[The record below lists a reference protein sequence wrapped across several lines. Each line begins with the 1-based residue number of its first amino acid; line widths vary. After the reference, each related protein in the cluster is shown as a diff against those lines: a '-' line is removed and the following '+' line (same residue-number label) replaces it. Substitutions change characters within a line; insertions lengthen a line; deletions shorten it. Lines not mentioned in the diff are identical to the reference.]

1 MKVTLTPTGATIDA
15 HDLGPLLGIAP
26 ADVPQKMRDG
36 EITSRSE
43 QGADEDEGRV
53 RLTFWYQ
60 QQRVRLICDSEGIV
74 LKTTRT
80 STGPKAH

>member
-1 MKVTLTPTGATIDA
+1 MKVTLNQTGATVDA
-15 HDLGPLLGIAP
+15 HDLGPLFGIEP

-43 QGADEDEGRV
+43 QGIDDDEGRV

-60 QQRVRLICDSEGIV
+60 HQRVRLVCDSEGTVI
-74 LKTTRT
+74 KTTRT
-80 STGPKAH
+80 GTRPK